1 MFEELLD
8 SAASAADSQVL
19 HTTAESSHI
28 SSATGKAYRALKE
41 LVKAAHPRSGWRTP
55 TDSLSVPAC
64 CFVQVE
70 VQCEDPNL
78 MQCGLEKCVAVDG
91 SVEWVSAHSKVRLV
105 SLSLSLTPFR
115 SLTPDRSPIPQDRFM
130 REGAKSLIW
139 NQHSLGRTSDLSA
152 PKDSPGSL
160 EA

>member
-1 MFEELLD
+1 MAPPTASEAEAQ
-8 SAASAADSQVL
+8 SQAANAAAADLEAHHSEAAVSLDGGGQTEVGGNGVG
-19 HTTAESSHI
+19 
-28 SSATGKAYRALKE
+28 SATLLVWLK
-41 LVKAAHPRSGWRTP
+41 RR
-55 TDSLSVPAC
+55 
-64 CFVQVE
+64 
-70 VQCEDPNL
+70 
-78 MQCGLEKCVAVDG
+78 GLEKCVAVDG

-105 SLSLSLTPFR
+105 SLSLSLIPFR

-152 PKDSPGSL
+152 PKDSPESL

>member
-1 MFEELLD
+1 MFEELLN
-8 SAASAADSQVL
+8 SAASAADSQAL

-55 TDSLSVPAC
+55 TNSLSVPAC

-70 VQCEDPNL
+70 VQCDDPNL

-105 SLSLSLTPFR
+105 SLSLSL
-115 SLTPDRSPIPQDRFM
+115 SPLFAR
-130 REGAKSLIW
+130 
-139 NQHSLGRTSDLSA
+139 
-152 PKDSPGSL
+152 
-160 EA
+160 

>member
-1 MFEELLD
+1 MFEELLN
-8 SAASAADSQVL
+8 SAASAADSQAL

-55 TDSLSVPAC
+55 TNSLSVPAC

-105 SLSLSLTPFR
+105 SLSHSLTPFR

-152 PKDSPGSL
+152 PKDSPESL

>member
-1 MFEELLD
+1 MCLQEEAKAVKLFEELLD
-8 SAASAADSQVL
+8 SAASAADSQAL
-19 HTTAESSHI
+19 HTAAESSHI

-78 MQCGLEKCVAVDG
+78 VQCGLEKCVAVDG

-139 NQHSLGRTSDLSA
+139 NQHSLGLASEQL
-152 PKDSPGSL
+152 
-160 EA
+160 

>member
-1 MFEELLD
+1 MCLQEEAKAVKLFEELLD
-8 SAASAADSQVL
+8 SAASAADSQAL
-19 HTTAESSHI
+19 HTATESSHISSAI

-55 TDSLSVPAC
+55 TDSLSVPVC

-105 SLSLSLTPFR
+105 SLSLSNPF
-115 SLTPDRSPIPQDRFM
+115 SLAESQSFALFSGPIH
-130 REGAKSLIW
+130 A
-139 NQHSLGRTSDLSA
+139 
-152 PKDSPGSL
+152 
-160 EA
+160 